1 MRPGAGRCSAVSG
14 LASGVGLVLDVV
26 LRAFWV
32 LGSGSWVAHH
42 GPLARSA
49 RSARR
54 QQHNWQLAMS
64 FRISRHLVKRVSTR
78 ARCPL
83 AAAVRSS
90 RQQTA
95 DSRHQTSDSR
105 LHWLLAALLSRE
117 EPPAAAACCVSA
129 VRPGLRFKF

>member
-83 AAAVRSS
+83 AADS

-95 DSRHQTSDSR
+95 DSRQQVA
-105 LHWLLAALLSRE
+105 LAIGCIAFARRATGCVLRVCR
-117 EPPAAAACCVSA
+117 PP
-129 VRPGLRFKF
+129 RPSF